1 MPTFPAS
8 LTHAQTL
15 PLAVILAVVKVIYAI
30 AYMKKPKKNSGLER
44 NLNPRPRDTG
54 AMLQRTEL

>member
-1 MPTFPAS
+1 M
-8 LTHAQTL
+8 
-15 PLAVILAVVKVIYAI
+15 ILAVVKVIYAI

-54 AMLQRTEL
+54 ATDVGNWTIMSSYVPV

>member
-1 MPTFPAS
+1 M
-8 LTHAQTL
+8 
-15 PLAVILAVVKVIYAI
+15 ILAVVKVIYAI

-44 NLNPRPRDTG
+44 NLNPRPRDTR